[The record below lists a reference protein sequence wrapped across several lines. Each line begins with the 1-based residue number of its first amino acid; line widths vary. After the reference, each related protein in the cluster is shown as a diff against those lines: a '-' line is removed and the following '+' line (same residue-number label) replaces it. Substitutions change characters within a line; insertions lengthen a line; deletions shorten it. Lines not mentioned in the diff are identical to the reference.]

1 MSESPLLLYQL
12 TVCYFEMLIA
22 QTGSNTLAPAAE
34 LPGSTPVSNLWWML
48 PLAAAIFALA
58 WFLRPKKPQLQ
69 LPPKSNKDSDRKSA
83 ARNKLLA
90 SETAKQDPTTEDREP
105 VRTKS
110 NGSKKKKT
118 SKKKLPSNA
127 KPAQPQVMIAVSPP
141 DMSPTQALQNKVPIE
156 KVAADPKPVNAIF
169 EPLREAVIVRK
180 KQQYREESVDAYDSQ
195 ASAKQ
200 RIPEAVSEMF
210 GGKFE
215 RIVPRASIRSHA
227 DRWPAAAF
235 QPSKSSPTITP
246 RPQPVETVKD
256 EAVSDPVAPAVVNGL
271 KSFVSKVKKSDES
284 SSEPA
289 LPPSR
294 QNP

>member
-1 MSESPLLLYQL
+1 
-12 TVCYFEMLIA
+12 MLIA

-58 WFLRPKKPQLQ
+58 WYLRPKKTHSQ
-69 LPPKSNKDSDRKSA
+69 LPTKSNKDTYRKSA
-83 ARNKLLA
+83 VRNKPA
-90 SETAKQDPTTEDREP
+90 DSETARQDPTTEDQKP

-127 KPAQPQVMIAVSPP
+127 KPAQPQVVAVLAAISPP
-141 DMSPTQALQNKVPIE
+141 DMSSTQALQSNATVE

-169 EPLREAVIVRK
+169 EPLREAVKVRK

-195 ASAKQ
+195 ASARQ
-200 RIPEAVSEMF
+200 RVPEAVSEMF

-215 RIVPRASIRSHA
+215 RIVPRASIRSHSN
-227 DRWPAAAF
+227 RWPAPAP
-235 QPSKSSPTITP
+235 QPSQSTPTITP

-256 EAVSDPVAPAVVNGL
+256 ESVSDPVAPAVANGL

-284 SSEPA
+284 SSESA
-289 LPPSR
+289 SE
-294 QNP
+294 